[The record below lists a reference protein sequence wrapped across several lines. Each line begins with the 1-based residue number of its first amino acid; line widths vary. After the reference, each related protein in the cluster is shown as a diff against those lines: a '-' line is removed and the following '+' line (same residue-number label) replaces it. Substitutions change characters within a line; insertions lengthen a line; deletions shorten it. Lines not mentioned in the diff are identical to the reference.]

1 VREAVGPDI
10 GIKVDA
16 NGGLRT
22 SAGASHIQ
30 EILARRAYFSR
41 AIADEDERI
50 ASEGVGD
57 LPSVEELLLA
67 ERFYGEASA

>member
-1 VREAVGPDI
+1 MSDGDI
-10 GIKVDA
+10 LLGEVCLA
-16 NGGLRT
+16 CV

-41 AIADEDERI
+41 AIADEEERI